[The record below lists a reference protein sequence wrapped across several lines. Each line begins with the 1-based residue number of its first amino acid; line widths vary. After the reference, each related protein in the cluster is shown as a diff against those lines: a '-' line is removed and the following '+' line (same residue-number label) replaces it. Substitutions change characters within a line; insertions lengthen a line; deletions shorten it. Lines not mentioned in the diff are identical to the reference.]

1 MHSTTS
7 NPLREMWEDKANEQR
22 NSRCNGYYNI
32 QARSKT
38 KSRANN
44 GELLLPRTGNKWT
57 IPPCLQYTTVI
68 SYGDQKGKQTSVVN
82 RNESYVPP
90 LYVGVCG

>member
-22 NSRCNGYYNI
+22 NSRCNGQCVLHCNMLYRLA
-32 QARSKT
+32 QKL
-38 KSRANN
+38 KSEANN

-57 IPPCLQYTTVI
+57 IPPCLQLQP
-68 SYGDQKGKQTSVVN
+68 S
-82 RNESYVPP
+82 
-90 LYVGVCG
+90 